1 MVSAYPMSSGRLGPP
16 SRTPSW
22 RRRRKEASPPGP
34 DSRSTAFP
42 MVVLLHT
49 AVMSTSTPRRT
60 GGRTLIDLDP
70 GQLKWILLARE
81 STLRERQLDHQL
93 TDLRARVASIGGHDR
108 PGDTRERRLGVQAA
122 ARPAAGRHVRLP
134 GGAAGVGE
142 DPDRAAPW

>member
-1 MVSAYPMSSGRLGPP
+1 MPPPAGPVGVMVGHNDSLAGPACSSAPGSPLPRHSHRP
-16 SRTPSW
+16 
-22 RRRRKEASPPGP
+22 RRRRNDASPPGP

-49 AVMSTSTPRRT
+49 AGMSTSTPHRS

-81 STLRERQLDHQL
+81 STRW
-93 TDLRARVASIGGHDR
+93 
-108 PGDTRERRLGVQAA
+108 
-122 ARPAAGRHVRLP
+122 HVRLP

-142 DPDRAAPW
+142 HPDGAAPW